1 MLEEVV
7 LLTVDEQTGKLRSP
21 DRFGTA
27 YALGGALFFDLALA
41 GKIDTGTSEIEIVD
55 AAPTGNAAMDYF
67 LGEMAQKPERNTV
80 RAWIQEAFGYRDYL
94 EEVALGSLVER
105 GVLRHEK
112 SRKLWI
118 IDVTRFPIVD
128 NQQARDVRQRLANAI
143 LNDEIPEPRDIM
155 LVSVADASGLWR
167 TCCPKPIS
175 NGGANESACSR
186 ISKPSGAR
194 PPRPSAFS
202 SRACAPR
209 PTSVRTPR
217 LEICWWT
224 PGGRMVNPWWRHGE
238 FVVNSWTPRGGFMD
252 YLGSTGC
259 RERDIST

>member
-1 MLEEVV
+1 MLEEIV

-55 AAPTGNAAMDYF
+55 DSPTGHAAMDHF
-67 LGEMAQKPERNTV
+67 LAEMATQPERTTV

-94 EEVALGSLVER
+94 EEFALASLAER

-128 NQQARDVRQRLANAI
+128 HRQAEHVRERLAKAI
-143 LNDEIPEPRDIM
+143 LTDEIPESRDIM
-155 LVSVADASGLWR
+155 LVSVADASGLLIYVL
-167 TCCPKPIS
+167 PD
-175 NGGANESACSR
+175 AD
-186 ISKPSGAR
+186 
-194 PPRPSAFS
+194 
-202 SRACAPR
+202 
-209 PTSVRTPR
+209 
-217 LEICWWT
+217 LE
-224 PGGRMVNPWWRHGE
+224 RR
-238 FVVNSWTPRGGFMD
+238 
-252 YLGSTGC
+252 
-259 RERDIST
+259 RERIRLLANLETIGREAGEAIRFLEQNMRTAAPHIA